1 MTKIIKG
8 IYENGK
14 INLLEKPPKN
24 LGKIGVYVKFVQI
37 PFPKT
42 EKKSINSN
50 KFDPKKFKKALKD
63 SFGAIPDL
71 PSGIV
76 YENRIR
82 KKSEW
87 ERKYDW

>member
-1 MTKIIKG
+1 MTKTIKG
-8 IYENGK
+8 IYKNGK
-14 INLLEKPPKN
+14 ITLLQKPPKVS
-24 LGKIGVYVKFVQI
+24 KTEVYVKFTQI
-37 PFPKT
+37 PFSKT
-42 EKKSINSN
+42 ERKSSTNN

-63 SFGAIPDL
+63 TFGAIPDL

-76 YENRIR
+76 YENRLR